1 MAFEDAIVTPLTFV
15 FPALMSVRRNK
26 IGILAVHFSSFCFCF
41 SSRFEEHIIGK
52 LSKLTQLTDVLL
64 NADLAKKRILRTI
77 VACLAW
83 SGFGHWIRRRMKL
96 SIHGPTF
103 VGHFY

>member
-1 MAFEDAIVTPLTFV
+1 MRGYLFLMISIFMPDELHIMAFEDAIVTPFTFV

-52 LSKLTQLTDVLL
+52 LSKLTQI
-64 NADLAKKRILRTI
+64 NRCAAECR
-77 VACLAW
+77 
-83 SGFGHWIRRRMKL
+83 FG
-96 SIHGPTF
+96 
-103 VGHFY
+103 